1 MAGGFRELVEVF
13 FWEFSW
19 PGRGAAPM
27 PGGIDFDRRDEDSG
41 SLPHVAVMQ
50 SSDLRDC
57 RDIGATLRPLD
68 LSRFRLPELSRD
80 FG

>member
-27 PGGIDFDRRDEDSG
+27 RGGIDFDRRDEDSG
-41 SLPHVAVMQ
+41 SLPHVAVVQ
-50 SSDLRDC
+50 SSDLRDG
-57 RDIGATLRPLD
+57 DDLGAKLVHHSNFSAGGSSAMRCP
-68 LSRFRLPELSRD
+68 
-80 FG
+80 